1 MILLLCPVFLCHLH
15 SRRTKP
21 TYSTMK
27 CFHRDFFLVSA
38 MMMMTTSQVQAF
50 TPILRSTRRMN
61 IKPTKA
67 LAPPAMSVPISG
79 GDTVPPANSEGNQ
92 GLAALAAEDAWI
104 GTLDYEGFGRDVAQL
119 GKELLRETGPED
131 EAHLHKIVRWRNA
144 AAIIGMA
151 TMWMPP
157 NPLTMAALSTWT
169 YASWTM
175 IAHHTCHGGYN
186 RVSSGKQT
194 TNESVKNK
202 KVRSV
207 YNSRNF
213 ALGSLQ
219 RRVLDWLDWMKPEAW
234 NVEHNRL
241 HHYRLNELEDPD
253 LVQRNL
259 EFVRQDNKL
268 PLWLKYTK
276 VFAFMS
282 IWKWFYYAPN
292 TFKELQIAK
301 WMAETG
307 QQLPAEIDRTQA
319 LTVRSFVAP
328 DSESERAL
336 LKIVKPVTFFS
347 QVVAPFFF
355 MRFVL
360 LPLPLLAIPGGQ
372 GMTLFQNAIINL
384 VAAELLTNIHAFV
397 TIVTN
402 HAGDDL
408 YTFEDA
414 VKPKTP
420 SFYVRQ
426 VIGSANYKAG
436 SDPIDFAH
444 GFLNYQVEH
453 HVWPDLSML
462 QYQRGAPRLKAI
474 CEQYGVPYIQES
486 VWERTKKALCIMVG
500 KATMRPFPIEY
511 EPAKDKALK
520 GVTWKSTNGA
530 IDEEDEK

>member
-1 MILLLCPVFLCHLH
+1 MKFSQRDVFLI
-15 SRRTKP
+15 
-21 TYSTMK
+21 STM
-27 CFHRDFFLVSA
+27 A
-38 MMMMTTSQVQAF
+38 MMTMTQVQAWST
-50 TPILRSTRRMN
+50 TPIIRSNRITN
-61 IKPTKA
+61 DKPTKLA
-67 LAPPAMSVPISG
+67 LPAISVPISG
-79 GDTVPPANSEGNQ
+79 GDTVPPANNDNEDKKGFSP
-92 GLAALAAEDAWI
+92 LAPEDAWI

-131 EAHLHKIVRWRNA
+131 EEHLHKIVRWRNA
-144 AAIIGMA
+144 AAIVGIT

-157 NPLTMAALSTWT
+157 NPVTMAALSTWT

-186 RVSSGKQT
+186 RIASSKHAS
-194 TNESVKNK
+194 ESTKDK
-202 KVRSV
+202 KAKTV

-213 ALGSLQ
+213 ALGSLK

-268 PLWLKYTK
+268 PLWLKYTT
-276 VFAFMS
+276 VFAFMP

-301 WMAETG
+301 WMTETG

-328 DSESERAL
+328 ESEGERAL

-347 QVVAPFFF
+347 QVVAPFFL

-360 LPLPLLAIPGGQ
+360 LPLPLLAIPGGE
-372 GMTLFQNAIINL
+372 GMALFQNAIINL

-402 HAGDDL
+402 HAGEDL

-436 SDPIDFAH
+436 SDPIDFMH

-486 VWERTKKALCIMVG
+486 VWERTKKTLRIMVG

>member
-1 MILLLCPVFLCHLH
+1 MV
-15 SRRTKP
+15 
-21 TYSTMK
+21 
-27 CFHRDFFLVSA
+27 A
-38 MMMMTTSQVQAF
+38 MMLTIQVRAWSAA
-50 TPILRSTRRMN
+50 PILRSQVISNQPKKRFVLRA
-61 IKPTKA
+61 I
-67 LAPPAMSVPISG
+67 SVPISG
-79 GDTVPPANSEGNQ
+79 CNDIGTDDSNKESLLPP
-92 GLAALAAEDAWI
+92 LAPEDAWI
-104 GTLDYEGFGRDVAQL
+104 ATLDYQGFGRDVAQL
-119 GKELLRETGPED
+119 GKELLQETGPED
-131 EAHLHKIVRWRNA
+131 QDHLHKMVRWRNA
-144 AAIIGMA
+144 AAILGIA

-157 NPLTMAALSTWT
+157 NPVTMLALSTWT

-186 RVSSGKQT
+186 RVGNQGSDSAENSKGIF
-194 TNESVKNK
+194 
-202 KVRSV
+202 SV
-207 YNSRNF
+207 YNSRRF
-213 ALGSLQ
+213 ALGSLK

-276 VFAFMS
+276 VFAFMPF
-282 IWKWFYYAPN
+282 WKWFYYAPN

-301 WMAETG
+301 WLAETG
-307 QQLPAEIDRTQA
+307 QPLPSEIDRTQA
-319 LTVRSFVAP
+319 LTVRSFLSP
-328 DSESERAL
+328 ENDSERSL
-336 LKIVKPVTFFS
+336 LKTIVKPVDFFAT
-347 QVVAPFFF
+347 VVAPFFL

-360 LPLPLLAIPGGQ
+360 LPLPLLAIPGGI
-372 GMTLFQNAIINL
+372 GLTLFRNAFTNL
-384 VAAELLTNIHAFV
+384 VVAELLTNIHAFV

-402 HAGDDL
+402 HAGEDL

-426 VIGSANYKAG
+426 VIGSVNYKAG
-436 SDPIDFAH
+436 SDPIDFLH

-474 CEQYGVPYIQES
+474 CKKYGVPYIQES
-486 VWERTKKALCIMVG
+486 VWERTRKTLRIMVG
-500 KATMRPFPIEY
+500 KATMRPFPSGY
-511 EPAKDKALK
+511 EPSRDKALK

-530 IDEEDEK
+530 IDDSANVC